1 MKSKIGG
8 LRKQGRLQLAKLLH
22 AAPEIITITHA
33 MHALQVDARRAAA
46 ILAALARRGWLSRIR
61 RGLYVKVPLQATTPE
76 VFPEEPRAIAHEI
89 FRPCYIA
96 GWSAAM
102 HWGLTEQIFNTIFVA
117 TTKKVH
123 HRELDM
129 QGIKFVIKTISANKF
144 FGTKPIWVGR
154 EKIEVSD
161 ATKTVVDCL
170 DDPAMAGGIRM
181 TYEFLSNYF
190 HSKEKNI
197 VLLIDYA
204 EKMRSGTVFKRLGYL
219 LELGFAEEAEEKEL
233 LATCKERIKK
243 GYSQLD
249 PNSPGK
255 KLITRWGL
263 FVPDDFAVGSPDD
276 Y

>member
-1 MKSKIGG
+1 MKMKSKIGG

-22 AAPEIITITHA
+22 AAPEIITVAYATQ
-33 MHALQVDARRAAA
+33 ALQVDAPRAAA
-46 ILAALARRGWLSRIR
+46 ILAALAKRGWLSRIR

-89 FRPCYIA
+89 FQPCYIA

-102 HWGLTEQIFNTIFVA
+102 HWGLTEQIFNTIFIV
-117 TTKKVH
+117 TTKQVH

-129 QGIKFVIKTISANKF
+129 QGIKFVIKTVSAKKF
-144 FGTKPIWVGR
+144 FGTKLIWVGR
-154 EKIEVSD
+154 TKIEIAD
-161 ATKTVVDCL
+161 ATKTVIDCL
-170 DDPAMAGGIRM
+170 DDPAMAGGVRM

-197 VLLIDYA
+197 ALLIEYA
-204 EKMRSGTVFKRLGYL
+204 EKMHSSTVFKRLGYL
-219 LELGFAEEAEEKEL
+219 LELGFAEEKEL
-233 LATCKERIKK
+233 LATCKEKIKK

-263 FVPDDFAVGSPDD
+263 FVPASPLATP
-276 Y
+276 